1 MIESVD
7 IYIKIIDKQVL
18 DMIEIQYLFFSII
31 LLVEIV
37 IENSLFLQNIV
48 FFCTHYCYEAQLV
61 VNIFIVCTD
70 S

>member
-31 LLVEIV
+31 LLVE
-37 IENSLFLQNIV
+37 
-48 FFCTHYCYEAQLV
+48 
-61 VNIFIVCTD
+61 
-70 S
+70 